1 MTTYQPLDM
10 IFHFPTLHAIS
21 PLTNNTLLSLITP
34 KTLQPPIYQTFRPSL
49 LSFISDKHLSLILP
63 ILVYWVLSL
72 IFHLLDTAKFEYF
85 ESRRIH
91 ESPEVLSRNRAT
103 VKQVVKAVMVQQVI
117 QTALGYVWLEDDE
130 SILQREVYR
139 DHVGAMGGLAPK
151 VGGMVLLLLGDR
163 TGEKLL
169 RSSGE
174 QLVRWVYWWGIPIA
188 QLLFAL

>member
-1 MTTYQPLDM
+1 
-10 IFHFPTLHAIS
+10 
-21 PLTNNTLLSLITP
+21 
-34 KTLQPPIYQTFRPSL
+34 
-49 LSFISDKHLSLILP
+49 
-63 ILVYWVLSL
+63 
-72 IFHLLDTAKFEYF
+72 
-85 ESRRIH
+85 
-91 ESPEVLSRNRAT
+91 VLSRNRAT